1 MRSPHFFKYLASLLL
16 FGSNGVWV
24 AAIALSSQEIVFL
37 RLLLGA
43 VSLLAIFA
51 LTRTKVTFHRYKKDF
66 FFLALSGCAQGV
78 LFLFLFKA
86 YQLIGVSLAS
96 LAYYC
101 GPVIVMVLS
110 PLIFGEKLTRGKV
123 TGFLVVLLGVAL
135 VNGQAALEGKSI
147 LGLVCAGLAS
157 FMYAALVIATKKNEH
172 IHGLENP
179 TIQLVFSLLTVGLYL
194 ACTQGFAIQVQPG
207 DWLPILILGLTNT
220 GLGCYLYYTSIGR
233 LPAQQVALFGY
244 LEPLSSV
251 FYSAL
256 LLHETLAPI
265 QIFGGLLIVGGAL
278 FGELYKGKK
287 RADMEIRPYE

>member
-1 MRSPHFFKYLASLLL
+1 MRSPHFIKYILSLLL
-16 FGSNGVWV
+16 FGSNGIWA

-43 VSLLAIFA
+43 LALAAMFLLLRPPVTAHRHPRDFA
-51 LTRTKVTFHRYKKDF
+51 
-66 FFLALSGCAQGV
+66 FLALSGCAQGI

-86 YQLIGVSLAS
+86 YQLVGVSLAS

-101 GPVIVMVLS
+101 GPVIVMILS
-110 PLIFGEKLTRGKV
+110 PLLFRETLTRGKV
-123 TGFLVVLLGVAL
+123 LGFLTVLAGVAL

-157 FMYAALVIATKKNEH
+157 FMYALLVIATKKNEH

-179 TIQLVFSLLTVGLYL
+179 TIQLVFSLATVAIYL
-194 ACTQGFAIQVQPG
+194 ALTQGFAIQVQPV
-207 DWLPILILGLTNT
+207 DWLPLLALGLTNT
-220 GLGCYLYYTSIGR
+220 GLGCYLYYTSIGQ

-251 FYSAL
+251 FYSAF
-256 LLHETLAPI
+256 LLHETLAPV
-265 QIFGGLLIVGGAL
+265 QILGGLLIVGGAF
-278 FGELYKGKK
+278 FGELYKGRK
-287 RADMEIRPYE
+287 PVVP

>member
-24 AAIALSSQEIVFL
+24 AAIALSSQEIVFF
-37 RLLLGA
+37 RLFFGA
-43 VSLLAIFA
+43 LSLLAIFA
-51 LTRTKVTFHRYKKDF
+51 LTRTRITFHHYKKDF

-86 YQLIGVSLAS
+86 YQLIGVSLSS

-101 GPVIVMVLS
+101 GPVIVMILS
-110 PLIFGEKLTRGKV
+110 PLLFREKLTRGKV
-123 TGFLVVLLGVAL
+123 LGFFTVLVGVIL
-135 VNGQAALEGKSI
+135 VNGQAALEGKS
-147 LGLVCAGLAS
+147 LFGLLCAGLAS
-157 FMYAALVIATKKNEH
+157 VMYAVLVCATKKNEH

-179 TIQLVFSLLTVGLYL
+179 TIQLVFSLLTVAGYMAL
-194 ACTQGFAIQVQPG
+194 TQGFAIQVQPG

-251 FYSAL
+251 FYSAIF
-256 LLHETLAPI
+256 LHETLAPI
-265 QIFGGLLIVGGAL
+265 QIFGGLLIVGGAF
-278 FGELYKGKK
+278 FGELYKGRK
-287 RADMEIRPYE
+287 PVVQ

>member
-16 FGSNGVWV
+16 FGSNGIWA
-24 AAIALSSQEIVFL
+24 AAIALSSQEIVFF
-37 RLLLGA
+37 RLLFGA
-43 VSLLAIFA
+43 ISLLAIFA
-51 LTRTKVTFHRYKKDF
+51 LTRTRITFHLYKKAV

-86 YQLIGVSLAS
+86 YQLIGVSLSS

-101 GPVIVMVLS
+101 GPVIVMILS
-110 PLIFGEKLTRGKV
+110 PLLFREKLTRGKV
-123 TGFLVVLLGVAL
+123 LGFFTVLVGVIL
-135 VNGQAALEGKSI
+135 VNGQAALEGKS
-147 LGLVCAGLAS
+147 LFGLLCAGLAS
-157 FMYAALVIATKKNEH
+157 VMYAVLVCATKKNEH

-179 TIQLVFSLLTVGLYL
+179 TIQLVFSLLTVAGYMAL
-194 ACTQGFAIQVQPG
+194 TQGFAIQVQPG

-256 LLHETLAPI
+256 LLHETLARF
-265 QIFGGLLIVGGAL
+265 QIFGGLLIVGGAF
-278 FGELYKGKK
+278 FGELYKERK
-287 RADMEIRPYE
+287 PVVQ

>member
-51 LTRTKVTFHRYKKDF
+51 LTRTRITFHRYKKDF

-123 TGFLVVLLGVAL
+123 LGFLTVLVGVAL
-135 VNGQAALEGKSI
+135 VNGQAALEGMSI

-233 LPAQQVALFGY
+233 LPAQQVALFG
-244 LEPLSSV
+244 
-251 FYSAL
+251 
-256 LLHETLAPI
+256 
-265 QIFGGLLIVGGAL
+265 
-278 FGELYKGKK
+278 
-287 RADMEIRPYE
+287 

>member
-157 FMYAALVIATKKNEH
+157 FMYALLVIATKKNEH

-179 TIQLVFSLLTVGLYL
+179 TIQLVFSLLTVAVYMAL
-194 ACTQGFAIQVQPG
+194 TQGFAIQVQPG

-251 FYSAL
+251 FYSAIF
-256 LLHETLAPI
+256 LHEVLSPI
-265 QIFGGLLIVGGAL
+265 QVFGGLLIVGGAF
-278 FGELYKGKK
+278 FGELYKSKK
-287 RADMEIRPYE
+287 SVVQ

>member
-51 LTRTKVTFHRYKKDF
+51 LTRTRITFHHYKKDF

-86 YQLIGVSLAS
+86 YQLIGVSLSS

-157 FMYAALVIATKKNEH
+157 FMYALLVIATKKNEH

-179 TIQLVFSLLTVGLYL
+179 TIQLVFSLLTVAVYMAL
-194 ACTQGFAIQVQPG
+194 TQGFAIQVQPG

-251 FYSAL
+251 FYSA
-256 LLHETLAPI
+256 
-265 QIFGGLLIVGGAL
+265 IFL
-278 FGELYKGKK
+278 
-287 RADMEIRPYE
+287 

>member
-51 LTRTKVTFHRYKKDF
+51 LTRTRITFHRYKKDF

>member
-1 MRSPHFFKYLASLLL
+1 MRSPHFVKYIVSLLL
-16 FGSNGVWV
+16 FGSNGVWA
-24 AAIALSSQEIVFL
+24 AAIALSSQEIVFF
-37 RLLLGA
+37 RLLFGA
-43 VSLLAIFA
+43 MSLLAIFA
-51 LTRTKVTFHRYKKDF
+51 LTRTRITFPKYKKDF

-101 GPVIVMVLS
+101 GPVIVMILS
-110 PLIFGEKLTRGKV
+110 PLLFREKLTRGKV
-123 TGFLVVLLGVAL
+123 LGFLTVLVGVIL
-135 VNGQAALEGKSI
+135 VNGQAALEGKS
-147 LGLVCAGLAS
+147 LFGLLCAGLAS
-157 FMYAALVIATKKNEH
+157 VMYAVLVCATKKNEH

-179 TIQLVFSLLTVGLYL
+179 TIQLVFSLLTVAVYMAL
-194 ACTQGFAIQVQPG
+194 TQGFAIQVQPG
-207 DWLPILILGLTNT
+207 DWLPILVLALANT
-220 GLGCYLYYTSIGR
+220 GLGCYLYYSSIGH

-251 FYSAL
+251 FYSAF

-265 QIFGGLLIVGGAL
+265 QIFGGMLIVGGAL

-287 RADMEIRPYE
+287 PTDTNASSM

>member
-1 MRSPHFFKYLASLLL
+1 MRSPHFMKYLISLLL
-16 FGSNGVWV
+16 FGSNGVWA

-51 LTRTKVTFHRYKKDF
+51 LTRTRVTFHRYKKDF

-157 FMYAALVIATKKNEH
+157 FMYALLVIATKKNEH

-179 TIQLVFSLLTVGLYL
+179 TIQLVFSLLTVAVYMAL
-194 ACTQGFAIQVQPG
+194 TQGFAIQVQPG

-251 FYSAL
+251 FYSAIF
-256 LLHETLAPI
+256 LHEVLSPI
-265 QIFGGLLIVGGAL
+265 QIFGGLLIVGGAF
-278 FGELYKGKK
+278 FGELYKEKK

>member
-16 FGSNGVWV
+16 FGSNGIWV

-51 LTRTKVTFHRYKKDF
+51 LTQTRITFHHYKKDF

-86 YQLIGVSLAS
+86 YQLIGVSLSS

-101 GPVIVMVLS
+101 GPVIVMILS
-110 PLIFGEKLTRGKV
+110 PLLFREKLTRGKV
-123 TGFLVVLLGVAL
+123 LGFFTVLVGVIL
-135 VNGQAALEGKSI
+135 VNGQAALEGKS
-147 LGLVCAGLAS
+147 LFGLLCAGLAS
-157 FMYAALVIATKKNEH
+157 VMYAVLVCATKKNEH

-179 TIQLVFSLLTVGLYL
+179 TIQLVFSLLTVAGYMAL
-194 ACTQGFAIQVQPG
+194 TQGFAIQVQPG
-207 DWLPILILGLTNT
+207 DWMPILILGLTNT

-251 FYSAL
+251 FYSAIF
-256 LLHETLAPI
+256 LHETLAPI
-265 QIFGGLLIVGGAL
+265 QIFGGLLIVGGAF
-278 FGELYKGKK
+278 FGELYKGRK
-287 RADMEIRPYE
+287 PVVQ